1 MSQRSDTYGLILL
14 FAFLHAAT
22 SLLALVFHFNVLLIL
37 TMLTMLMSVFL
48 SMKQQMGLVFMLI
61 AIIVINFLG
70 MWIGEWIGVQ
80 VRRYVITETFPYRH
94 YIAGPLSTFLTT
106 LVVGFAQVG
115 CARLVKH
122 FRHGQPARF
131 QDNPLPLI
139 LTFSAVLI
147 VRMVMVLHT
156 SSSFYKGNAIL
167 NITLIY
173 ACSMA
178 VVVWMAYYVHRARRD
193 VIREKRKRHK
203 AQYSY
208 DRLKQQIE
216 PHFLFNSLN
225 TLGCIVDAGEKK
237 EAMQFIHEL
246 SSIYRYLLEN
256 EDEPVVYLS
265 DELAFVQQYIS
276 LMRNR
281 FPEGLDVQLNLTE
294 ADRSRYVVPCSLQL
308 LVENAVKHNAVG
320 ADTPLHVRIA
330 TEDGFVVVSNN
341 RNPKI
346 TSQPST
352 GNGLKYIQNRYW
364 DAVGTGIV
372 IEETAEKYTV
382 KLPLL

>member
-1 MSQRSDTYGLILL
+1 
-14 FAFLHAAT
+14 
-22 SLLALVFHFNVLLIL
+22 
-37 TMLTMLMSVFL
+37 
-48 SMKQQMGLVFMLI
+48 
-61 AIIVINFLG
+61 
-70 MWIGEWIGVQ
+70 
-80 VRRYVITETFPYRH
+80 
-94 YIAGPLSTFLTT
+94 
-106 LVVGFAQVG
+106 
-115 CARLVKH
+115 
-122 FRHGQPARF
+122 
-131 QDNPLPLI
+131 
-139 LTFSAVLI
+139 
-147 VRMVMVLHT
+147 
-156 SSSFYKGNAIL
+156 
-167 NITLIY
+167 
-173 ACSMA
+173 
-178 VVVWMAYYVHRARRD
+178 
-193 VIREKRKRHK
+193 
-203 AQYSY
+203 
-208 DRLKQQIE
+208 
-216 PHFLFNSLN
+216 
-225 TLGCIVDAGEKK
+225 
-237 EAMQFIHEL
+237 MQFIHEL

-352 GNGLKYIQNRYW
+352 GNGLKYIQNRYR